1 MDLFEGMLQ
10 KDKDEFRRVCNK
22 LMSICFICKRNES
35 TKSDYYFILRFKDM
49 FLRYLDVLGYSLEI
63 NEEYGVIQMINREN
77 YNHLNL
83 RLNDSIILL
92 ILRILY
98 DEKKR
103 ELSLTDVVINL
114 GDIQE
119 KYLSL
124 KIREKQIDKTT
135 MSNALRL
142 FRRFNLIELLDRE
155 LMQEDARI
163 VIYDSILM
171 AVRVEDIKRVN
182 EMLALYRKGKENKNE
197 EAVEDQADQLAQ
209 VSE

>member
-1 MDLFEGMLQ
+1 MDLFEGMMQ
-10 KDKDEFRRVCNK
+10 KDRDQFRRVCNK
-22 LMSICFICKRNES
+22 LMSMCFIVRRNET
-35 TKSDYYFILRFKDM
+35 TKSEYYFILRMREVFA
-49 FLRYLDVLGYSLEI
+49 RYLDVLGYTLEI
-63 NEEYGVIQMINREN
+63 NEEYGVIQMVNREN

-83 RLNDSIILL
+83 KLYDSIILL

-103 ELSLTDVVINL
+103 ELSLTDVVVNL

-135 MSNALRL
+135 MNNALRL
-142 FRRFNLIELLDRE
+142 FRRFNLVELLDRD
-155 LMQEDARI
+155 LLQEESRV

-171 AVRVEDIKRVN
+171 AVRVEDIKRVSD
-182 EMLALYRKGKENKNE
+182 LISLYRKGEEKGNE
-197 EAVEDQADQLAQ
+197 EAQENPAD
-209 VSE
+209 

>member
-1 MDLFEGMLQ
+1 MLEGMLQ
-10 KDKDEFRRVCNK
+10 RDRNEFRRVCNK
-22 LMSICFICKRNES
+22 LMSICFICRKNES
-35 TKSDYYFILRFKDM
+35 TKGDYYFILRNRNT
-49 FLRYLDVLGYSLEI
+49 FLEYLDVLGYVLEI
-63 NEEYGVIQMINREN
+63 NEEYGVIQLVNREN

-83 RLNDSIILL
+83 KLYDSIILL

-119 KYLSL
+119 KYVSL

-135 MSNALRL
+135 MNNALRL
-142 FRRFNLIELLDRE
+142 FKRFNLIEPLDKD

-163 VIYDSILM
+163 MIYDSILM
-171 AVRVEDIKRVN
+171 AVRVEDIKRV
-182 EMLALYRKGKENKNE
+182 MDLIDIYRKGGAVNE
-197 EAVEDQADQLAQ
+197 EADAGEADQLA
-209 VSE
+209 

>member
-22 LMSICFICKRNES
+22 LMSICFICRQNAD
-35 TKSDYYFILRFKDM
+35 TKSDYYFILRQKPVFE
-49 FLRYLDVLGYSLEI
+49 RYLGILGYTLEI
-63 NEEYGVIQMINREN
+63 NEEYGVIQLVNREN

-83 RLNDSIILL
+83 KLYESIILL

-103 ELSLTDVVINL
+103 ELSLSDVVINV

-135 MSNALRL
+135 MNNALRL
-142 FRRFNLIELLDRE
+142 FRRYNLIALLDKDLLKE
-155 LMQEDARI
+155 EARI

-171 AVRVEDIKRVN
+171 AVRVEDIKRVSD
-182 EMLALYRKGKENKNE
+182 MIALYRKGGTGD
-197 EAVEDQADQLAQ
+197 EAAEKSTAD
-209 VSE
+209 

>member
-1 MDLFEGMLQ
+1 MLEGMLQ
-10 KDKDEFRRVCNK
+10 RDRNEFRRVCNK
-22 LMSICFICKRNES
+22 LMSICFICRKNES
-35 TKSDYYFILRFKDM
+35 TKGDYYFILRNRNT
-49 FLRYLDVLGYSLEI
+49 FLEYLDVLGYVLEI
-63 NEEYGVIQMINREN
+63 NEEYGVIQLVNREN

-83 RLNDSIILL
+83 KLYDSIILL

-119 KYLSL
+119 KYISL

-135 MSNALRL
+135 MNNALRL
-142 FRRFNLIELLDRE
+142 FKRFNLIEPLDKD

-163 VIYDSILM
+163 MIYDSILM
-171 AVRVEDIKRVN
+171 AVRVEDIKRV
-182 EMLALYRKGKENKNE
+182 MDLIDIYRKGGAVNE
-197 EAVEDQADQLAQ
+197 EADAGEADQLA
-209 VSE
+209 